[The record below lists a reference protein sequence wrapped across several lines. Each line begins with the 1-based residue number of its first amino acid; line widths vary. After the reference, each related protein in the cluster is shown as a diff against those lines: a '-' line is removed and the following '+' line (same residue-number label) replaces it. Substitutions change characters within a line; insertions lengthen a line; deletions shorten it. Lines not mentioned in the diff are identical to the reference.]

1 MKVQIC
7 NKEKEYII
15 NLMQITQLCGV
26 NFYIKDFIINSIY
39 KYFSNGKYMEYEK
52 NMEENIKIEDEKLG
66 RNYFDIIRIKGKE
79 DLINILK
86 ITKTGLINKYIND
99 KMQNIN
105 FQRQLNIIDNA
116 LEEIYIKLN
125 QNEFKNINFTYKR
138 EDLFNLIQHSTIKDI
153 HERDLEGIK
162 NIDLLKDFLILIKE
176 TQQISPSK
184 QMIIIENIE
193 HMISKN
199 EYEYFYKLIKEL
211 TYNFD
216 LWFIIPICIENY
228 VCLDKEYIN
237 GINIINDIIY
247 SLTNM
252 ETIKYFIESNYPY
265 FKKWEDKELITIL
278 KLIINKIG
286 KEEIYNIKSD
296 VILKIFNDNLFIHS
310 KHLETLNTLE
320 NNFLLS

>member
-52 NMEENIKIEDEKLG
+52 NMEENIKINDEKLG
-66 RNYFDIIRIKGKE
+66 RNYFDIIKIKGKE

-86 ITKTGLINKYIND
+86 ITKTGLVNKYINN

-116 LEEIYIKLN
+116 LEEIYINLN

-138 EDLFNLIQHSTIKDI
+138 EDLFNIIQHSAIKDV
-153 HERDLEGIK
+153 HERDLNELK

-176 TQQISPSK
+176 MQKISPSK
-184 QMIIIENIE
+184 QMLIIENIE
-193 HMISKN
+193 HMISKD
-199 EYEYFYKLIKEL
+199 EYEDFYKQIKEL
-211 TYNFD
+211 TYDFD

-228 VCLDKEYIN
+228 VCLDKEYIS
-237 GINIINDIIY
+237 GINIINDVIY
-247 SLTNM
+247 SLSNM
-252 ETIKYFIESNYPY
+252 EIIKDFIQNNYPY
-265 FKKWEDKELITIL
+265 FKNWEDKELITIL
-278 KLIINKIG
+278 KFIINKIG
-286 KEEIYNIKSD
+286 KEGIYNVKSE
-296 VILKIFNDNLFIHS
+296 VVLKIFNDNLFVYS
-310 KHLETLNTLE
+310 KHSGSLNTME

>member
-99 KMQNIN
+99 KIQNIN

-176 TQQISPSK
+176 IQQISPSK

-193 HMISKN
+193 HMISKD
-199 EYEYFYKLIKEL
+199 EYEKFYKQIKEL

>member
-116 LEEIYIKLN
+116 LEEIYIKIN

-193 HMISKN
+193 HMISKD
-199 EYEYFYKLIKEL
+199 EYEKFYKQIKEL

-228 VCLDKEYIN
+228 VCLDKEYID

-247 SLTNM
+247 SLSNM
-252 ETIKYFIESNYPY
+252 ETIKSFIESNYPY

>member
-1 MKVQIC
+1 MKVQIY
-7 NKEKEYII
+7 NREKEYII
-15 NLMQITQLCGV
+15 NLAQITQLCGV

-116 LEEIYIKLN
+116 LEEIYIKIN

-176 TQQISPSK
+176 IQQISPSK

-193 HMISKN
+193 HMILKD
-199 EYEYFYKLIKEL
+199 EYEDFYKQIKEL

-228 VCLDKEYIN
+228 VCLDKEYID

-247 SLTNM
+247 SLSNM
-252 ETIKYFIESNYPY
+252 ETIKSFIESNYPY

>member
-1 MKVQIC
+1 MKVQIY
-7 NKEKEYII
+7 NREKEYII
-15 NLMQITQLCGV
+15 NLAQITQLCGV

-116 LEEIYIKLN
+116 LEEIYIKIN

-176 TQQISPSK
+176 IQQISPSK

-193 HMISKN
+193 HMISKD
-199 EYEYFYKLIKEL
+199 EYEKFYKQIKEL

-265 FKKWEDKELITIL
+265 FKNWEDKELITIL

>member
-1 MKVQIC
+1 MKVQIY
-7 NKEKEYII
+7 NREKEYII
-15 NLMQITQLCGV
+15 NLAQITQLCGV

-153 HERDLEGIK
+153 HERDLERLK

-176 TQQISPSK
+176 IQQISPSK

-193 HMISKN
+193 HMILKD
-199 EYEYFYKLIKEL
+199 EYEDFYKQIKEL

-247 SLTNM
+247 SLSNM
-252 ETIKYFIESNYPY
+252 ETIKSFIESNYPY

>member
-7 NKEKEYII
+7 NREKEYII

-125 QNEFKNINFTYKR
+125 QNEFKNI
-138 EDLFNLIQHSTIKDI
+138 
-153 HERDLEGIK
+153 
-162 NIDLLKDFLILIKE
+162 
-176 TQQISPSK
+176 
-184 QMIIIENIE
+184 
-193 HMISKN
+193 
-199 EYEYFYKLIKEL
+199 
-211 TYNFD
+211 
-216 LWFIIPICIENY
+216 
-228 VCLDKEYIN
+228 
-237 GINIINDIIY
+237 
-247 SLTNM
+247 
-252 ETIKYFIESNYPY
+252 
-265 FKKWEDKELITIL
+265 
-278 KLIINKIG
+278 
-286 KEEIYNIKSD
+286 
-296 VILKIFNDNLFIHS
+296 
-310 KHLETLNTLE
+310 
-320 NNFLLS
+320 

>member
-15 NLMQITQLCGV
+15 NLAQITQLCGV

-125 QNEFKNINFTYKR
+125 QNEFKNITFTYKR

-176 TQQISPSK
+176 IQQISPSK

-193 HMISKN
+193 HMILKD
-199 EYEYFYKLIKEL
+199 EYEDFYKQIKEL

-247 SLTNM
+247 SLSNM
-252 ETIKYFIESNYPY
+252 ETIKSFIESNYPY

>member
-1 MKVQIC
+1 MKVQIY
-7 NKEKEYII
+7 NREKEYII
-15 NLMQITQLCGV
+15 NLAQITQLCGV

-52 NMEENIKIEDEKLG
+52 NMEENIKINDEKLG
-66 RNYFDIIRIKGKE
+66 RNYFDIIKIKGKE

-99 KMQNIN
+99 KIQNIN

-153 HERDLEGIK
+153 HERDLEGLK

-176 TQQISPSK
+176 IQQISPSK

-193 HMISKN
+193 HMICRD
-199 EYEYFYKLIKEL
+199 EYEDFYEQIKEL
-211 TYNFD
+211 TYDFD

-265 FKKWEDKELITIL
+265 FKNWEDKELITIL

>member
-15 NLMQITQLCGV
+15 NLMQLTQLCGV

-116 LEEIYIKLN
+116 LEEIYIKIN

-176 TQQISPSK
+176 IQQISPSK

-193 HMISKN
+193 HMISKD
-199 EYEYFYKLIKEL
+199 EYEKFYKQIKEL

-265 FKKWEDKELITIL
+265 FKNWEDKELITIL

>member
-1 MKVQIC
+1 MKVQIY
-7 NKEKEYII
+7 NREKEYII
-15 NLMQITQLCGV
+15 NLAQITQLCGV

-116 LEEIYIKLN
+116 LEEIYIKIN

-176 TQQISPSK
+176 IQQISPSK

-193 HMISKN
+193 HMISKD
-199 EYEYFYKLIKEL
+199 EYEKFYKQIKEL

-228 VCLDKEYIN
+228 VCLDKEYID

-247 SLTNM
+247 SLSNM
-252 ETIKYFIESNYPY
+252 ETIKSFIESNYPY

>member
-15 NLMQITQLCGV
+15 NLAQITQLCGV

-66 RNYFDIIRIKGKE
+66 RNYFDIIKIKGKE

-86 ITKTGLINKYIND
+86 ITKTGLVNKYINN

-116 LEEIYIKLN
+116 LEEIYINLN
-125 QNEFKNINFTYKR
+125 QNEFKNITFTYKR

-176 TQQISPSK
+176 IQQISPSK

-193 HMISKN
+193 HMILKD
-199 EYEYFYKLIKEL
+199 EYEDFYKQIKEL

-247 SLTNM
+247 SLSNM
-252 ETIKYFIESNYPY
+252 ETIKSFIESNYPY

>member
-1 MKVQIC
+1 MKVQIY
-7 NKEKEYII
+7 NREKEYII
-15 NLMQITQLCGV
+15 NLAQITQLCGV

-66 RNYFDIIRIKGKE
+66 RNYFDVIIIKGKE
-79 DLINILK
+79 DIINILK

-125 QNEFKNINFTYKR
+125 QNEFKNITFTYKR

-153 HERDLEGIK
+153 HERDLEGLK

-176 TQQISPSK
+176 IQQISPSK

-199 EYEYFYKLIKEL
+199 EYEYFYKQIKEL

-247 SLTNM
+247 SLSNM
-252 ETIKYFIESNYPY
+252 ETIKSFIESNYPY

>member
-1 MKVQIC
+1 MKVQIY
-7 NKEKEYII
+7 NREKEYII
-15 NLMQITQLCGV
+15 NLAQITQLCGV

-66 RNYFDIIRIKGKE
+66 RNYFDVIIIKGKE
-79 DLINILK
+79 DIINILK

-125 QNEFKNINFTYKR
+125 QNEFKNITFTYKR

-153 HERDLEGIK
+153 HERDLEGLK

-176 TQQISPSK
+176 IQQISPSK

-193 HMISKN
+193 HMILKD
-199 EYEYFYKLIKEL
+199 EYEDFYKQIKEL

-247 SLTNM
+247 SLSNM
-252 ETIKYFIESNYPY
+252 ETIKSFIESNYPY

>member
-7 NKEKEYII
+7 NREKEYII

-116 LEEIYIKLN
+116 LEEIYIKIN

-176 TQQISPSK
+176 IQQISPSK

-193 HMISKN
+193 HMISKD
-199 EYEYFYKLIKEL
+199 EYEKFYKQIKEL

>member
-1 MKVQIC
+1 MKVQIY
-7 NKEKEYII
+7 NREKEYII
-15 NLMQITQLCGV
+15 NLAQITQLCGV

-66 RNYFDIIRIKGKE
+66 RNYFDVIIIKGKE
-79 DLINILK
+79 DIINILK
-86 ITKTGLINKYIND
+86 ITKTGLINKYMND

-176 TQQISPSK
+176 IQQISPSK

-193 HMISKN
+193 HMILKD
-199 EYEYFYKLIKEL
+199 EYEDFYKQIKEL

-228 VCLDKEYIN
+228 VCLDKEYID

-247 SLTNM
+247 SLSNM
-252 ETIKYFIESNYPY
+252 ETIKSFIESNYPY